1 MSVLTFTCGLST
13 ESNMHM
19 QVWNYLIKMKELV
32 CFVTDS
38 EWQSSRCLAKGR
50 AVKPTTRSC
59 PQEKY
64 SRLENPSLDPC
75 TWLFHALPTLAVL
88 RSAYLPWKTT
98 HWETVVFWAISELK
112 TPISASFLLL
122 KFNNYKTFKPN
133 EMIWTNLY
141 LHNIWQIFNTILYH
155 SDGSFSEDFFMKT
168 DTSLKTN
175 MTA

>member
-1 MSVLTFTCGLST
+1 MLMQLCLFWPLHVDCQQKAICICRFEIIWSKWKNSSVLWLTVSDKVAGVLPKA
-13 ESNMHM
+13 ELWNM
-19 QVWNYLIKMKELV
+19 Q
-32 CFVTDS
+32 
-38 EWQSSRCLAKGR
+38 Q
-50 AVKPTTRSC
+50 RSC

-64 SRLENPSLDPC
+64 SKLENPSLHPC

-155 SDGSFSEDFFMKT
+155 SDGSFFRRRFF
-168 DTSLKTN
+168 
-175 MTA
+175 